1 MCGIVGL
8 FAKKENISSSL
19 GLHLSKMLESMS
31 DRGPDS
37 AGLAIYGKPIAK
49 KAKIMVQSQSPL
61 SDFKALKKF
70 LSSKRA
76 ISYSLTTQSTHAVIK
91 LDIKNKNLVIDLINK
106 TFPELRILSIG
117 KKMEIYKEVGR
128 PVDVVKRFNVDKMK
142 GSHGI
147 GHTRMATESAVT
159 TLGAHPFSTGEDQC
173 LVHNGSLSNH
183 NLLRRELMR
192 KNMTFETE
200 NDSEVAAS
208 FITSRMTD
216 GQTLKEA
223 LESALVEL
231 DGFFTF
237 VVGTENGFGVLRD
250 PIACKPAVL
259 AETSEYV
266 AFGSEYRA
274 LTSLPNI
281 EKAKVWEPEPAT
293 VYFWGH

>member
-49 KAKIMVQSQSPL
+49 KAKIMVQSQSP
-61 SDFKALKKF
+61 SNDFKALKKF
-70 LSSKRA
+70 LSSKKA
-76 ISYSLTTQSTHAVIK
+76 IPFSLTTQSTHAVIK
-91 LDIKNKNLVIDLINK
+91 LEIKNKNLVIDLINK

-237 VVGTENGFGVLRD
+237 VVGTENGFGGLRD

-266 AFGSEYRA
+266 AF
-274 LTSLPNI
+274 
-281 EKAKVWEPEPAT
+281 
-293 VYFWGH
+293 